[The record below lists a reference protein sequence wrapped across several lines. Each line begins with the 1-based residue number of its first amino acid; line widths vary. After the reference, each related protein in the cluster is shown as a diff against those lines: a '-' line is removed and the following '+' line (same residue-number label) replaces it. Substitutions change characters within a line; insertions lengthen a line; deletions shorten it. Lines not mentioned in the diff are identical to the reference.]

1 MPSEKVYCVC
11 QGRTEGGETKCRKR
25 ITQGKG
31 SSAVKHVENIRA
43 TRDADYEYKEGD
55 RLLEN
60 CRKKLVKEVALKRP
74 IHSQPPAL
82 QEEPQLK
89 RQRSSDVDD
98 LPDIGLAKKEGRG
111 ADRGCSH
118 TCGGSSSS
126 SSSSSSSFL
135 LLLLLQKSPHV
146 S

>member
-1 MPSEKVYCVC
+1 MPGEHVYCVC

-74 IHSQPPAL
+74 IHFPAA
-82 QEEPQLK
+82 
-89 RQRSSDVDD
+89 RF
-98 LPDIGLAKKEGRG
+98 ARG
-111 ADRGCSH
+111 ASIEEAEELGCR
-118 TCGGSSSS
+118 
-126 SSSSSSSFL
+126 
-135 LLLLLQKSPHV
+135 
-146 S
+146 